1 MGYTTHIYKCDKC
14 KKEFIYTSN
23 QIHPTVYH
31 KCKPKPFKQMD
42 KKDFEHM
49 NMFLQ
54 NKDIDQA
61 TKASNFEYWK
71 KRINGRI
78 EYLTPLMDECIKKGI
93 DIATLSK
100 ELHEEWIE
108 LHEHKRFYNF

>member
-1 MGYTTHIYKCDKC
+1 MKAWNFKGVIRNHCKCNF
-14 KKEFIYTSN
+14 EMNI
-23 QIHPTVYH
+23 
-31 KCKPKPFKQMD
+31 FKQME

-54 NKDIDQA
+54 NKDIDPT